1 MNVPMQWLNDYVK
14 IDCDIDTFA
23 DGMTM
28 SGSKV
33 EGYEELGKEITKVV
47 VGKILKIEKHPDA
60 DKLVVTQVNVGEEEP
75 IQIVTGA
82 NNISEGDYVP
92 IALVG
97 STLPEGIK
105 IKKGKLRGI
114 PSNGMMCSVE
124 ELGLAVEDFPEAP
137 EHGIYI
143 FDKEYELGMDVKSI
157 FGLDDIVVEYE
168 ITSNRPDCFSIV
180 GIGREAAATFSK
192 DFKYPEIKVDEVE
205 GNANDY
211 IKIEI
216 EDKELCAR
224 FAGRV
229 VKNLKIE
236 PSPWWMKKRLLSC
249 GVRPINNIVDI
260 TNFVMMEFGQPMH
273 AYDLDKLKGKKV
285 IARKAK
291 DNEKIMTLDGEDRE
305 LDSSMLV
312 IADESKPVSI
322 AGVMGGEDTKVT
334 EETTTLLFEAANFEG
349 TNVRFTS
356 KKLGLRSDS
365 SAKFEKYLDP
375 NNIEE
380 AINRACQLINML
392 SAGEV
397 VSGMVDVYPS
407 KRVEK
412 EVAFTQEGINKL
424 LGTDLSED
432 EIIKIFE
439 KIDLKVNKEKGIVI
453 VPTFRPDVEREADLA
468 EEVARFYG
476 YDNIPVTLATGTPT
490 VGKKT
495 YKQKIEDI
503 TRVVMENCGL
513 SEAMT
518 YSFESPKV
526 FDKIRLNEDD
536 SLRKAVT
543 ISNPLGED
551 FSMMRTTTVNGM
563 LTALSTNYNRRN
575 ECASLYEL
583 SYVYLPK
590 DENMNELPD
599 ERMQLTMG
607 MYGDIDFYNVKGVVE
622 TLLNRLGIYEGYE
635 YDPNVSI
642 NYLHPGRQAKI
653 TINKKELG
661 IIGEVHPEVSD
672 NYNIDTRAYLAV
684 IDMPVLVKKSDL
696 ERSYEPLAK
705 YPAVNRDL
713 ALLAKNEVLV
723 GQIEAIIKQ
732 RGGKILK
739 DIKLFDVYTG
749 SQIEEGYKSLAFSL
763 IFRANDHTLKEK
775 EISKTM
781 SKILN
786 GLETMLDVKLRQ

>member
-1 MNVPMQWLNDYVK
+1 MQWLNDYVE
-14 IDCDIDTFA
+14 IDCDIDTFM

-33 EGYEELGKEITKVV
+33 EGYEELGKEISKVV

-97 STLPEGIK
+97 STLPDDIK
-105 IKKGKLRGI
+105 IKKGKLRGV

-124 ELGLAVEDFPEAP
+124 ELGLMREDFPEAP

-143 FDKEYELGMDVKSI
+143 FDKEYELGMDVKGI

-180 GIGREAAATFSK
+180 GIGREAAATFGK

-216 EDKELCAR
+216 EDEDLCAR

-236 PSPWWMKKRLLSC
+236 PSPWWLKKRLLSC

-273 AYDLDKLKGKKV
+273 AYDLDKLEGKKV
-285 IARKAK
+285 IARRAK
-291 DNEKIMTLDGEDRE
+291 DNEKIMTLDGEERE

-312 IADESKPVSI
+312 IADENKPVSL
-322 AGVMGGEDTKVT
+322 AGIMGGEDTKVT
-334 EETTTLLFEAANFEG
+334 EETNTLLFEAANFEG
-349 TNVRFTS
+349 TNVRFAS
-356 KKLGLRSDS
+356 KKVGLRSDS

-375 NNIEE
+375 NNIDE

-392 SAGEV
+392 GAGEV
-397 VSGMVDVYPS
+397 VSGMVDVYKA

-412 EVAFTQEGINKL
+412 EVAFTAEGINKL

-432 EIIKIFE
+432 EMIKIFE
-439 KIDLKVNKEKGIVI
+439 KVDLKVDKEKGIVI

-490 VGKKT
+490 VGKKS

-503 TRVVMENCGL
+503 TRVVMENCGI

-526 FDKIRLNEDD
+526 FDKIRLDEDD
-536 SLRKAVT
+536 SLRKTVT

-551 FSMMRTTTVNGM
+551 FSVMRTTTVNGM

-575 ECASLYEL
+575 ESTSLYEL
-583 SYVYLPK
+583 SYIYLPK
-590 DENMNELPD
+590 DEEIKELPD
-599 ERMQLTMG
+599 ERMQLTIG

-661 IIGEVHPEVSD
+661 IIGEVHPEVAD

-684 IDMPVLVKKSDL
+684 IDMPVLVKKSNL
-696 ERSYEPLAK
+696 EREYEPLAK

-713 ALLAKNEVLV
+713 GLLAKNEVLV

-749 SQIEEGYKSLAFSL
+749 SQIEEGYKSLAFAL
-763 IFRANDHTLKEK
+763 TFRANDHTLKEK

-786 GLETMLDVKLRQ
+786 GLENTLDVKLRQ

>member
-1 MNVPMQWLNDYVK
+1 MNVPMQWLNDYVE
-14 IDCDIDTFA
+14 IDCDIDTFM

-33 EGYEELGKEITKVV
+33 EGYEELGKEISKVV

-97 STLPEGIK
+97 STLPDDIK

-124 ELGLAVEDFPEAP
+124 ELGLMREDFPEAP

-180 GIGREAAATFSK
+180 GIGREAAATFGK

-216 EDKELCAR
+216 EDEDLCAR

-236 PSPWWMKKRLLSC
+236 PSPWWLKKRLLSC

-273 AYDLDKLKGKKV
+273 AYDLDKLEGKKV
-285 IARKAK
+285 IARRAK
-291 DNEKIMTLDGEDRE
+291 DNEKIITLDGEERE

-312 IADESKPVSI
+312 IADENKPVSL
-322 AGVMGGEDTKVT
+322 AGIMGGEDTKVT
-334 EETTTLLFEAANFEG
+334 EETKTLLFEAANFEG

-356 KKLGLRSDS
+356 KKVGLRSDS

-375 NNIEE
+375 NNIDE

-392 SAGEV
+392 GAGEV
-397 VSGMVDVYPS
+397 VSGMVDVYKA

-412 EVAFTQEGINKL
+412 EVAFTAEGINKL
-424 LGTDLSED
+424 LGTDLSEYAM
-432 EIIKIFE
+432 IKIFE
-439 KIDLKVNKEKGIVI
+439 KVDLKVDKNKGVVI

-490 VGKKT
+490 VGKKS

-503 TRVVMENCGL
+503 TRVVMENCGI

-526 FDKIRLNEDD
+526 FDKIRLDVDD
-536 SLRKAVT
+536 SLRKTVT

-551 FSMMRTTTVNGM
+551 FSVMRTTTVNGM

-575 ECASLYEL
+575 ESASLYEL
-583 SYVYLPK
+583 SYIYLPK
-590 DENMNELPD
+590 DEEIKELPD
-599 ERMQLTMG
+599 ERMQLTIG

-661 IIGEVHPEVSD
+661 IIGEVHPEVAD

-684 IDMPVLVKKSDL
+684 IDMPVLVKKSNL
-696 ERSYEPLAK
+696 EREYEPLAK

-713 ALLAKNEVLV
+713 GLLAKNEVLV

-749 SQIEEGYKSLAFSL
+749 SQIEEGYKSLAFAL
-763 IFRANDHTLKEK
+763 TFRANDHTLKEK

-786 GLETMLDVKLRQ
+786 GLENTLDVKLRQ

>member
-1 MNVPMQWLNDYVK
+1 MNVPMQWLNDYVE
-14 IDCDIDTFA
+14 IDCDIDTFM

-33 EGYEELGKEITKVV
+33 EGYEELGKEISKVV

-97 STLPEGIK
+97 STLPDDIK

-124 ELGLAVEDFPEAP
+124 ELGLMREDFPEAP

-180 GIGREAAATFSK
+180 GIGREAAATFGK

-216 EDKELCAR
+216 EDEDLCAR

-236 PSPWWMKKRLLSC
+236 PSPWWLKKRLLSC

-273 AYDLDKLKGKKV
+273 AYDLDKLEGKKV
-285 IARKAK
+285 IARRAK
-291 DNEKIMTLDGEDRE
+291 DNEKIMTLDGEERE

-312 IADESKPVSI
+312 IADENKPVSL
-322 AGVMGGEDTKVT
+322 AGIMGGEDTKVT
-334 EETTTLLFEAANFEG
+334 EETKTLLFEAANFEG

-356 KKLGLRSDS
+356 KKVGLRSDS

-375 NNIEE
+375 NNIDE

-392 SAGEV
+392 GAGEV
-397 VSGMVDVYPS
+397 VSGMVDVYKA

-412 EVAFTQEGINKL
+412 EVAFTAEGINKL

-432 EIIKIFE
+432 EMIKIFE
-439 KIDLKVNKEKGIVI
+439 KVDLKVDKNKGVVI

-490 VGKKT
+490 VGKKS

-503 TRVVMENCGL
+503 TRVVMENCGI

-526 FDKIRLNEDD
+526 FDKIRLDEDD
-536 SLRKAVT
+536 SLRKTVT

-551 FSMMRTTTVNGM
+551 FSVMRTTTVNGM

-575 ECASLYEL
+575 ESASLYEL
-583 SYVYLPK
+583 SYIYLPK
-590 DENMNELPD
+590 DEEIKELPD
-599 ERMQLTMG
+599 ERMQLTIG

-661 IIGEVHPEVSD
+661 IIGEVHPEVAD

-684 IDMPVLVKKSDL
+684 IDMPVLVKKSNL
-696 ERSYEPLAK
+696 EREYEPLAK

-713 ALLAKNEVLV
+713 GLLAKNEVLV

-749 SQIEEGYKSLAFSL
+749 SQIEEGYKSLAFAL
-763 IFRANDHTLKEK
+763 TFRANDHTLKEK

-786 GLETMLDVKLRQ
+786 GLENSLDVKLRQ

>member
-1 MNVPMQWLNDYVK
+1 MNVPMQWLNDYVE
-14 IDCDIDTFA
+14 IDCDIDTFM

-33 EGYEELGKEITKVV
+33 EGYEELGKEISKVV

-97 STLPEGIK
+97 STLPDDIK

-124 ELGLAVEDFPEAP
+124 ELGLMREDFPEAP

-180 GIGREAAATFSK
+180 GIGREAAATFGK

-205 GNANDY
+205 GNANNY

-216 EDKELCAR
+216 EDEDLCAR

-236 PSPWWMKKRLLSC
+236 PSPWCLKKRLLSC

-273 AYDLDKLKGKKV
+273 AYDLDKLEGKKV
-285 IARKAK
+285 IARRAK
-291 DNEKIMTLDGEDRE
+291 DNEKIMTLDGEERE

-312 IADESKPVSI
+312 IADENKPVSL
-322 AGVMGGEDTKVT
+322 AGIMGGEDTKVT
-334 EETTTLLFEAANFEG
+334 EETKTLLFEAANFEG

-356 KKLGLRSDS
+356 KKVGLRSDS

-375 NNIEE
+375 NNIDE

-392 SAGEV
+392 GAGEV
-397 VSGMVDVYPS
+397 VSGMVDVYKA

-412 EVAFTQEGINKL
+412 EVAFTAEGINKL

-432 EIIKIFE
+432 EMIKIFE
-439 KIDLKVNKEKGIVI
+439 KVDLKVDKNKGVVI

-490 VGKKT
+490 VGKKS

-503 TRVVMENCGL
+503 TRVVMENCGI

-526 FDKIRLNEDD
+526 FDKIRLDEDD
-536 SLRKAVT
+536 SLRKTVT

-551 FSMMRTTTVNGM
+551 FSVMRTTTVNGM

-575 ECASLYEL
+575 ESASLYEL
-583 SYVYLPK
+583 SYIYLPK
-590 DENMNELPD
+590 DEEIKELPD
-599 ERMQLTMG
+599 ERMQLTIG

-622 TLLNRLGIYEGYE
+622 TLFNRLGIYEGYE

-661 IIGEVHPEVSD
+661 IIGEVHPEVAD

-684 IDMPVLVKKSDL
+684 IDMPVLVKKSNL
-696 ERSYEPLAK
+696 EREYEPLAK

-713 ALLAKNEVLV
+713 GLLAKNEVLV

-749 SQIEEGYKSLAFSL
+749 SQIEEGYKSLAFAL
-763 IFRANDHTLKEK
+763 TFRANDHTLKEK

-786 GLETMLDVKLRQ
+786 GLENTLDVKLRQ

>member
-1 MNVPMQWLNDYVK
+1 MNVPMQWLNDYVE
-14 IDCDIDTFA
+14 IDCDIDTFM

-33 EGYEELGKEITKVV
+33 EGYEELGKEISKVV

-97 STLPEGIK
+97 STLPDDIK

-124 ELGLAVEDFPEAP
+124 ELGLMREDFPEAP

-180 GIGREAAATFSK
+180 GIGREAAATFGK

-216 EDKELCAR
+216 EDEDLCAR

-236 PSPWWMKKRLLSC
+236 PSPWWLKKRLLSC

-273 AYDLDKLKGKKV
+273 AYDLDKLEGKKV
-285 IARKAK
+285 IARRAK
-291 DNEKIMTLDGEDRE
+291 DNEKIMTLDGEERE
-305 LDSSMLV
+305 LDSSMFV
-312 IADESKPVSI
+312 IADENKPVSL
-322 AGVMGGEDTKVT
+322 AGIMGGEDTKVT
-334 EETTTLLFEAANFEG
+334 EETKTLLFEAANFEG

-356 KKLGLRSDS
+356 KKVGLRSDS

-375 NNIEE
+375 NNIDE

-392 SAGEV
+392 GAGEV
-397 VSGMVDVYPS
+397 VSGMVDVYKA

-412 EVAFTQEGINKL
+412 EVAFTAEGINKL

-432 EIIKIFE
+432 EMIKIFE
-439 KIDLKVNKEKGIVI
+439 KVELKVDKNKGVVI

-490 VGKKT
+490 VGKKN
-495 YKQKIEDI
+495 YKQKVEDI
-503 TRVVMENCGL
+503 TRVVMENCGI

-526 FDKIRLNEDD
+526 FDKLKLEEN
-536 SLRKAVT
+536 SPLRHAVK

-551 FSMMRTTTVNGM
+551 FSMMRTTTINGM
-563 LTALSTNYNRRN
+563 LTALGTNYNRRN
-575 ECASLYEL
+575 ESAYLYEL
-583 SYVYLPK
+583 SYIYLPT
-590 DENMNELPD
+590 DEALIELPD
-599 ERMQLTMG
+599 ERLQLTIG
-607 MYGDIDFYNVKGVVE
+607 MYGDVDFYDMKGAVE
-622 TLLNRLGIYEGYE
+622 TLLGRVGITDGFSYEPKAE
-635 YDPNVSI
+635 AP
-642 NYLHPGRQAKI
+642 YLHPGRQAKI
-653 TINKKELG
+653 ILNTKELG
-661 IIGEVHPEVSD
+661 LIGEVHP
-672 NYNIDTRAYLAV
+672 
-684 IDMPVLVKKSDL
+684 
-696 ERSYEPLAK
+696 
-705 YPAVNRDL
+705 
-713 ALLAKNEVLV
+713 
-723 GQIEAIIKQ
+723 
-732 RGGKILK
+732 
-739 DIKLFDVYTG
+739 DVT
-749 SQIEEGYKSLAFSL
+749 
-763 IFRANDHTLKEK
+763 D
-775 EISKTM
+775 
-781 SKILN
+781 
-786 GLETMLDVKLRQ
+786 

>member
-1 MNVPMQWLNDYVK
+1 MNVPMQWLRDYVD
-14 IDCDIDTFA
+14 IDCDINTFI

-33 EGYEELGKEITKVV
+33 EGYEELGKEISKVV
-47 VGKILKIEKHPDA
+47 VGKILKIERHPDA
-60 DKLVVTQVNVGEEEP
+60 DKLVVTQVNVGEDEP

-97 STLPEGIK
+97 STLPGDIK

-114 PSNGMMCSVE
+114 PSNGMMCSIE
-124 ELGLAVEDFPEAP
+124 ELGFSPEDFPEAP

-168 ITSNRPDCFSIV
+168 ITSNRPDCFSLL
-180 GIGREAAATFSK
+180 GIAREAAATFSK
-192 DFKYPEIKVDEVE
+192 EFRYPKIEVDEIE

-216 EDKELCAR
+216 EDEDLCSR
-224 FAGRV
+224 FAGRI
-229 VKNLKIE
+229 VKNVKIE
-236 PSPWWMKKRLLSC
+236 QSPSWMKQKLLSC

-260 TNFVMMEFGQPMH
+260 TNYVMLEFGQPMH
-273 AYDLDKLKGKKV
+273 AYDLDKLEGKKV
-285 IARKAK
+285 IARRAK
-291 DNEKIMTLDGEDRE
+291 DNEELVTLDGEERK

-312 IADESKPVSI
+312 IGDEKHPVGI
-322 AGVMGGEDTKVT
+322 AGVMGGEGTKVT

-349 TNVRFTS
+349 TNIRFTS
-356 KKLGLRSDS
+356 KKLGLRSDA

-375 NNIEE
+375 NNIDE

-392 SAGEV
+392 GAGEV
-397 VSGMVDVYPS
+397 VSGMVDVYPN

-412 EVAFTQEGINKL
+412 TVSYSADGINKL
-424 LGTDLSED
+424 LGTNLSED
-432 EIIKIFE
+432 EMIKIFE
-439 KIDLKVNKEKGIVI
+439 KVDLKVDRDKGVI
-453 VPTFRPDVEREADLA
+453 TVPTFRPDVEREADLA

-490 VGKKT
+490 VGKKS

-503 TRVVMENCGL
+503 TRSVMENCGIN
-513 SEAMT
+513 EAMT

-526 FDKIRLNEDD
+526 FDKIKLDKDD
-536 SLRKAVT
+536 SLRNAVT

-551 FSMMRTTTVNGM
+551 FSIMRTTTVNGM

-575 ECASLYEL
+575 ESANLYEL
-583 SYVYLPK
+583 SYVYLPSN
-590 DENMNELPD
+590 DENELPD
-599 ERMQLTMG
+599 ERMQLTIG
-607 MYGDIDFYNVKGVVE
+607 MYGNVDFYDIKGVVE
-622 TLLNRLGIYEGYE
+622 TLFERLGIYEGYE
-635 YDPNVSI
+635 YNPKASI

-653 TINKKELG
+653 IMDTKELG
-661 IIGEVHPEVSD
+661 IIGEVHPDVAD
-672 NYNIDTRAYLAV
+672 NYDIETRVYLAV
-684 IDMPVLVKKSDL
+684 IDMPILVKKTNL
-696 ERSYEPLAK
+696 ERSYEVLGK
-705 YPAVNRDL
+705 YPSVNRDL
-713 ALLAKNEVLV
+713 ALLAKEDVLV
-723 GQIEAIIKQ
+723 GQIQDIIKQ

-739 DIKLFDVYTG
+739 GIELFDVYTG

-763 IFRANDHTLKEK
+763 NFRANDRTLKEK
-775 EISKTM
+775 EITKTM
-781 SKILN
+781 NKILN
-786 GLETMLDVKLRQ
+786 GLETMLNVKLRQ

>member
-1 MNVPMQWLNDYVK
+1 MNVPMQWLNDYVE
-14 IDCDIDTFA
+14 IDCDIDTFM

-33 EGYEELGKEITKVV
+33 EGYEELGKEISKVV

-97 STLPEGIK
+97 STLPDDIK
-105 IKKGKLRGI
+105 IKKGKLRGV

-124 ELGLAVEDFPEAP
+124 ELGLMREDFPEAP

-143 FDKEYELGMDVKSI
+143 FDKEYELGMDVKGI

-180 GIGREAAATFSK
+180 GIGREAAATFGK

-216 EDKELCAR
+216 EDEDLCAR

-236 PSPWWMKKRLLSC
+236 PSPWWLKKRLLSC

-273 AYDLDKLKGKKV
+273 AYDLDKLEGKKV
-285 IARKAK
+285 IARRAK
-291 DNEKIMTLDGEDRE
+291 DNEKIMTLDGEERE

-312 IADESKPVSI
+312 IADENKPVSL
-322 AGVMGGEDTKVT
+322 AGIMGGEDTKVT
-334 EETTTLLFEAANFEG
+334 EETNTLLFEAANFEG
-349 TNVRFTS
+349 TNVRFAS
-356 KKLGLRSDS
+356 KKVGLRSDS

-375 NNIEE
+375 NNIDE

-392 SAGEV
+392 GAGEV
-397 VSGMVDVYPS
+397 VSGMVDVYKA

-412 EVAFTQEGINKL
+412 EVAFTAEGINKL

-432 EIIKIFE
+432 EMIKIFE
-439 KIDLKVNKEKGIVI
+439 KVDLKVDKEKGIVI

-490 VGKKT
+490 VGKKS

-503 TRVVMENCGL
+503 TRVVMENCGI

-526 FDKIRLNEDD
+526 FDKIRLDEDD
-536 SLRKAVT
+536 SLRKTVT

-551 FSMMRTTTVNGM
+551 FSVMRTTTVNGM

-575 ECASLYEL
+575 ESTSLYEL
-583 SYVYLPK
+583 SYIYLPK
-590 DENMNELPD
+590 DEEIKELPD
-599 ERMQLTMG
+599 ERMQLTIG

-661 IIGEVHPEVSD
+661 IIGEVHPEVAD

-684 IDMPVLVKKSDL
+684 IDMPVLVKKSNL
-696 ERSYEPLAK
+696 EREYEPLAK

-713 ALLAKNEVLV
+713 GLLAKNEVLV

-749 SQIEEGYKSLAFSL
+749 SQIEEGYKSLAFAL
-763 IFRANDHTLKEK
+763 TFRANDHTLKEK

-786 GLETMLDVKLRQ
+786 GLENTLDVKLRQ

>member
-1 MNVPMQWLNDYVK
+1 MNVPMQWLNDYVE
-14 IDCDIDTFA
+14 IDCDIDTFM

-33 EGYEELGKEITKVV
+33 EGYEELGKEISKVV

-60 DKLVVTQVNVGEEEP
+60 DKLVVTQVDVGEEEP

-97 STLPEGIK
+97 STLPDDIK

-124 ELGLAVEDFPEAP
+124 ELGLMREDFPEAP

-180 GIGREAAATFSK
+180 GIGREAAATFGK

-216 EDKELCAR
+216 EDEDLCAR

-236 PSPWWMKKRLLSC
+236 PSPWWLKKRLLSC

-273 AYDLDKLKGKKV
+273 AYDLDKLEGKKV
-285 IARKAK
+285 IARRAK
-291 DNEKIMTLDGEDRE
+291 DNEKIMTLDGEERE

-312 IADESKPVSI
+312 IADENKPVSL
-322 AGVMGGEDTKVT
+322 AGIMGGEDTKVT
-334 EETTTLLFEAANFEG
+334 EETKTLLFEAANFEG

-356 KKLGLRSDS
+356 KKVGLRSDS

-375 NNIEE
+375 NNIDE

-392 SAGEV
+392 GAGEV
-397 VSGMVDVYPS
+397 VSGMVDVYKA

-412 EVAFTQEGINKL
+412 EVAFTAEGINKL

-432 EIIKIFE
+432 EMIKIFE
-439 KIDLKVNKEKGIVI
+439 KVELKVDKNKGVVI

-490 VGKKT
+490 VGKKS

-503 TRVVMENCGL
+503 TRVVMENCGI

-526 FDKIRLNEDD
+526 FDKIRLDEDD
-536 SLRKAVT
+536 SLRKTVT

-551 FSMMRTTTVNGM
+551 FSVMRTTTVNGM

-575 ECASLYEL
+575 ESASLYEL
-583 SYVYLPK
+583 SYIYLPK
-590 DENMNELPD
+590 DEEIKELPD
-599 ERMQLTMG
+599 ERMQLTIG

-661 IIGEVHPEVSD
+661 IIGEVHPEVAD

-684 IDMPVLVKKSDL
+684 VDMPVLVKKSNL
-696 ERSYEPLAK
+696 EREYEPLAK

-713 ALLAKNEVLV
+713 GLLAKNEVLV

-749 SQIEEGYKSLAFSL
+749 SQIEEGYKSLAFAL
-763 IFRANDHTLKEK
+763 TFRANDHTLKEK

-786 GLETMLDVKLRQ
+786 GLENTLDVKLRQ

>member
-1 MNVPMQWLNDYVK
+1 MNVPMQWLKDYVN
-14 IDCDIDTFA
+14 IDCDIKTFI
-23 DGMTM
+23 DSMTM

-33 EGYEELGKEITKVV
+33 EGYEELGKEISKVV

-97 STLPEGIK
+97 STLPDDIK

-124 ELGLAVEDFPEAP
+124 ELGLMREDFPEAP

-180 GIGREAAATFSK
+180 GIAREAAATFGK

-216 EDKELCAR
+216 EDEDLCAR

-236 PSPWWMKKRLLSC
+236 PSPWWLKKRLLSC

-260 TNFVMMEFGQPMH
+260 TNFVMLEFGQPMH
-273 AYDLDKLKGKKV
+273 AYDLDKLEGKKV
-285 IARKAK
+285 IARRAK
-291 DNEKIMTLDGEDRE
+291 DNEKIMTLDGEERE

-312 IADESKPVSI
+312 IADENKPVSI
-322 AGVMGGEDTKVT
+322 AGIMGGEDTKVT
-334 EETTTLLFEAANFEG
+334 EETNTLLFEAANFEG

-356 KKLGLRSDS
+356 KKIGLRSDS
-365 SAKFEKYLDP
+365 SAKYEKYLDP
-375 NNIEE
+375 NNIDE

-392 SAGEV
+392 GAGEV
-397 VSGMVDVYPS
+397 VSGMVDVYPT

-412 EVAFTQEGINKL
+412 EVAFTAEGINKL

-432 EIIKIFE
+432 EMIKIFE
-439 KIDLKVNKEKGIVI
+439 KVELKVDKNKGVVI

-490 VGKKT
+490 VGKKS

-526 FDKIRLNEDD
+526 FDKIRLDKDD
-536 SLRKAVT
+536 SLRKTVT

-551 FSMMRTTTVNGM
+551 FSIMRTTTVNGM

-575 ECASLYEL
+575 ESASLYEL
-583 SYVYLPK
+583 SYIYLPK
-590 DENMNELPD
+590 DEEIKELPD
-599 ERMQLTMG
+599 ERMQLTIG

-653 TINKKELG
+653 TINNKELG
-661 IIGEVHPEVSD
+661 IIGEVHPEVAD

-684 IDMPVLVKKSDL
+684 IDMPVLVKKSNL
-696 ERSYEPLAK
+696 ERAYEPLAK

-713 ALLAKNEVLV
+713 GLLAKNEVLV
-723 GQIEAIIKQ
+723 GQIEAIIRQ

-749 SQIEEGYKSLAFSL
+749 SQIEEGYKSLAFAL
-763 IFRANDHTLKEK
+763 TFRANDHTLKEK

-786 GLETMLDVKLRQ
+786 GLENTLDVKLRQ

>member
-1 MNVPMQWLNDYVK
+1 MNVPMQWLNDYVE
-14 IDCDIDTFA
+14 IDCDIDTFM

-33 EGYEELGKEITKVV
+33 EGYEELGKEISKVV

-97 STLPEGIK
+97 STLPDDIK

-124 ELGLAVEDFPEAP
+124 ELGLMREDFPEAP

-180 GIGREAAATFSK
+180 GIGREAAATFGK

-216 EDKELCAR
+216 EDEDLCAR

-236 PSPWWMKKRLLSC
+236 PSPWWLKKRLLSC

-273 AYDLDKLKGKKV
+273 AYDLDKLEGKKV
-285 IARKAK
+285 IARRAK
-291 DNEKIMTLDGEDRE
+291 DNEKIMTLDGEERE

-312 IADESKPVSI
+312 IADENKPVSL
-322 AGVMGGEDTKVT
+322 AGIMGGEDTKVT
-334 EETTTLLFEAANFEG
+334 EETKTLLFEAANFEG

-356 KKLGLRSDS
+356 KKVGLRSDS

-375 NNIEE
+375 NNIDE

-392 SAGEV
+392 GAGEV
-397 VSGMVDVYPS
+397 VSGMVDVYKA

-412 EVAFTQEGINKL
+412 EVAFTAEGINKL

-432 EIIKIFE
+432 EMIKIFE
-439 KIDLKVNKEKGIVI
+439 KVDLKVDKNKGVVI

-490 VGKKT
+490 VGKKS

-503 TRVVMENCGL
+503 TRVVMENCGI

-526 FDKIRLNEDD
+526 FDKIRLDEDD
-536 SLRKAVT
+536 SLRKTVT

-551 FSMMRTTTVNGM
+551 FSVMRTTTVNGM

-575 ECASLYEL
+575 ESASLYEL
-583 SYVYLPK
+583 SYIYLPK
-590 DENMNELPD
+590 DEEIKELPD
-599 ERMQLTMG
+599 ERMQLTIG

-661 IIGEVHPEVSD
+661 IIGEVHPEVAD
-672 NYNIDTRAYLAV
+672 NYNIDTRAYLTV
-684 IDMPVLVKKSDL
+684 IDMPVLVKKSNL
-696 ERSYEPLAK
+696 EREYEPLAK

-713 ALLAKNEVLV
+713 GLLAKNEVLV

-749 SQIEEGYKSLAFSL
+749 SQIEEGYKSLAFAL
-763 IFRANDHTLKEK
+763 TFRANDHTLKEK

-786 GLETMLDVKLRQ
+786 GLENTLDVKLRQ